1 MADFP
6 RNAGI
11 CGRKVMP
18 MNRKINWG
26 ILGCAAIAKNRVIP
40 GLLQAENAQ
49 LYAVASRG
57 QEKLSEFKKLFPAE
71 KTYDTYEALLADP
84 QVEAVYIPL
93 PNTLHCEWVKKAA
106 EAGKHVLCE
115 KPLAMHEA
123 QAREM
128 FAYCRE
134 RGVLLMEAF
143 SYRHAPLVQKV
154 KQIVDAG
161 TIGKVK
167 YMEAQLTDVLT
178 DMGNIRMQRELGG
191 GAFYDMACYDISV
204 ISYILGK
211 TPVQARAF
219 AEIDEA
225 YGVDVSNTFLLK
237 YEDGTQAAGYSS
249 LNSYARG
256 YYAVVGEKGRIEV
269 PCNFNCR
276 NICKFTVTVN
286 GVVDNVEIKDEECTE
301 YTVLCPDNYMLEIE
315 QFGRCVL
322 GEEAPYIAEEE
333 TVLNARILDMIM
345 DAAR

>member
-1 MADFP
+1 MSK
-6 RNAGI
+6 
-11 CGRKVMP
+11 KV
-18 MNRKINWG
+18 NWG

-40 GLLQAENAQ
+40 GLLKADNAC

-57 QEKLSEFKKLFPAE
+57 REKLSEFEKLFPAE
-71 KTYDTYEALLADP
+71 KTYDTYEALLGDSK
-84 QVEAVYIPL
+84 VEAVYIPL

-106 EAGKHVLCE
+106 DAGKHILCE
-115 KPLAMHEA
+115 KPLAMNEE
-123 QAREM
+123 QAKEM
-128 FAYCRE
+128 FAYCKE
-134 RGVLLMEAF
+134 KGILLMEAF

-154 KQIVDAG
+154 KEITDAG

-167 YMEAQLTDVLT
+167 YMEAHLTDVLT
-178 DMGNIRMQRELGG
+178 DMSNIRMQRELGG

-211 TPVQARAF
+211 MPVRAKAF
-219 AEIDEA
+219 AEIDKT

-276 NICKFTVTVN
+276 NICKFTVTIN

-315 QFGRCVL
+315 QFGRCVC
-322 GEEAPYIAEEE
+322 GEEMPYITEKE
-333 TVLNARILDMIM
+333 TVENARILDMILKAV
-345 DAAR
+345 D